1 MPKANAICSVEEVK
15 NLEVKN
21 LEVNNLKRNGSD
33 GIPTQMN
40 PKRKRGKVPRD

>member
-1 MPKANAICSVEEVK
+1 MLKANAICSVE
-15 NLEVKN
+15 EVKN

-33 GIPTQMN
+33 GVPTQMN